1 MCTENKRIV
10 AMSAEI
16 PTDSCKNK
24 SLFRSLSVGLYC
36 HPMDGTRVNIVHKI
50 LLQLSW
56 SNKVK
61 TQYSDSI
68 FSPYNS
74 VGFWVWGLG
83 KRALYGYRPKS
94 IAMGLGFR
102 EKSP

>member
-1 MCTENKRIV
+1 VCTEKKRIV
-10 AMSAEI
+10 AMSVEI
-16 PTDSCKNK
+16 PTDSRKRK
-24 SLFRSLSVGLYC
+24 SPFHSLSVGLYC
-36 HPMDGTRVNIVHKI
+36 HPMDGTRVNIVHQI
-50 LLQLSW
+50 PLQLSW

-83 KRALYGYRPKS
+83 KRALKHCH
-94 IAMGLGFR
+94 GF
-102 EKSP
+102 KV